1 MNSMKDVYNK
11 LKRIYKK
18 LDVVLNDNNTIDINC
33 NNYTIHAEDKLVEL
47 SKSFTYVNHRVN
59 KNYKEVYKTI
69 VSYLNDPEGHINR
82 KKRQILIV
90 LSISLLLTICIGLL
104 LGV

>member
-1 MNSMKDVYNK
+1 M
-11 LKRIYKK
+11 YKYGLYISSIAAEIK
-18 LDVVLNDNNTIDINC
+18 GIDI
-33 NNYTIHAEDKLVEL
+33 DK
-47 SKSFTYVNHRVN
+47 VN

-69 VSYLNDPEGHINR
+69 VSFLNDPEGHINR